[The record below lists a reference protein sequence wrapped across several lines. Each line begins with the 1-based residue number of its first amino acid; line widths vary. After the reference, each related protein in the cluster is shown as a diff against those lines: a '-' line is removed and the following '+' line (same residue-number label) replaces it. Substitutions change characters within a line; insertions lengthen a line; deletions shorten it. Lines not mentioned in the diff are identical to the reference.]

1 MPGLLVI
8 LAVVVIAGTLAL
20 AAALRRARAEVGP
33 TVDAFTAFRAA
44 LDPELLALRSEA
56 HTTGSRLDAG
66 RGSEPAER

>member
-1 MPGLLVI
+1 MLF
-8 LAVVVIAGTLAL
+8 
-20 AAALRRARAEVGP
+20 RSRARAEVGP

-56 HTTGSRLDAG
+56 RTTGSRLDAG